1 MEKVNVSPHA
11 DQCNVISLD
20 ASEKDCNC
28 GMPPTI
34 IEELIMEAKASDP
47 KPSDRFHWKKEAH
60 GPRGFKI
67 LVNPIGRSNDMV
79 GSIHID
85 KDADHVWIDD
95 LWTDSEY
102 RGKGIAKYI
111 MNLAITEIKKL
122 YPDMECRI
130 IAEPTEREEEVA
142 DGAPDAFDLAAFYK
156 GAGFTEM
163 PGESAADGAAI
174 LSIPYARD
182 LKVIS
187 EVEAGTSGDWKKEGY
202 KFKVN
207 KNADYHGKPALEVQV
222 THPKFG
228 KVGEGYFLENEAG
241 TEINPVDVEIN
252 EDHQRKGLA
261 SAMYDLV
268 EKTTGLELVP
278 IMSDQSED
286 AKKLW
291 DHRLQNAAV
300 TAGMLDFPRKKLPE
314 SVWLYG
320 DDPLPRLQPKLR
332 AKILSEARH
341 KLSKFGAKM
350 IGCMLYGG
358 AATYQ
363 YHEGGDIDCSVYVD
377 WDSFK
382 GSEDILQ
389 DAFKT
394 VEIPWDKYVV
404 HLFVKPSNQTE
415 QIEVADA
422 YYDVLH
428 DDWELPPLVLPKDFD
443 PEVFFK
449 PMVEMAEKKAQKIDL
464 MMGEVSREWSRL
476 KKCLRALK
484 EGARDEVAVRDRA
497 EIVRSVLLDKVDVL
511 CQEFVKIWKA
521 RKKLHDQLREKYLND
536 RNIGRFERFQF
547 PEVCWKYLDEM
558 GYVEFLK
565 VLAKANESGVLQT
578 LIEQATPQLPDNLP
592 EIEPI
597 PEEA

>member
-1 MEKVNVSPHA
+1 MEEVNVSPHA
-11 DQCNVISLD
+11 QECNVIALD

-28 GMPPTI
+28 GKPSTI
-34 IEELIMEAKASDP
+34 IEQLVMEARAAEP
-47 KPSDRFHWKKEAH
+47 KPGDRFHWKKEAH

-67 LVNPIGRSNDMV
+67 LVNPIGRSNDLV

-85 KDADHVWIDD
+85 KDDDHVWIDD
-95 LWTDSEY
+95 LWTDAEY
-102 RGKGIAKYI
+102 RGKGIAKYV

-122 YPDMECRI
+122 WPDMECRI
-130 IAEPTEREEEVA
+130 VAEPTEREEEIA
-142 DGAPDAFDLAAFYK
+142 DGAPDVFDLAAFYK

-163 PGESAADGAAI
+163 PGESAANGAAV
-174 LSIPYARD
+174 LSIPKAKD

-187 EVEAGTSGDWKKEGY
+187 E
-202 KFKVN
+202 
-207 KNADYHGKPALEVQV
+207 
-222 THPKFG
+222 
-228 KVGEGYFLENEAG
+228 
-241 TEINPVDVEIN
+241 I
-252 EDHQRKGLA
+252 
-261 SAMYDLV
+261 
-268 EKTTGLELVP
+268 
-278 IMSDQSED
+278 
-286 AKKLW
+286 
-291 DHRLQNAAV
+291 
-300 TAGMLDFPRKKLPE
+300 TAGMLDFPRKRLPE

-320 DDPLPRLQPKLR
+320 EDPLPRLQPKLR
-332 AKILSEARH
+332 AKILSEARY

-363 YHEGGDIDCSVYVD
+363 YHEGGDIDCSVYID

-382 GSEDILQ
+382 GTEDILQ

-428 DDWELPPLVLPKDFD
+428 DEWELPPLVLPKDFD

-449 PMVEMAEKKAQKIDL
+449 PMVEMAEKKAQQMDL
-464 MMGEVSREWSRL
+464 MMGEVSREWTRL

-484 EGARDEVAVRDRA
+484 EGARDEVAVKERA
-497 EIVRSVLLDKVDVL
+497 EVTRTVLLDKIDDL
-511 CQEFVKIWKA
+511 CREFVKIWKA
-521 RKKLHDQLREKYLND
+521 RKKLHDQLRQKYIND

-565 VLAKANESGVLQT
+565 VLAKAQESGVIKQL
-578 LIEQATPQLPDNLP
+578 LEQATPQLPDNLP
-592 EIEPI
+592 EM
-597 PEEA
+597 EEAEEA